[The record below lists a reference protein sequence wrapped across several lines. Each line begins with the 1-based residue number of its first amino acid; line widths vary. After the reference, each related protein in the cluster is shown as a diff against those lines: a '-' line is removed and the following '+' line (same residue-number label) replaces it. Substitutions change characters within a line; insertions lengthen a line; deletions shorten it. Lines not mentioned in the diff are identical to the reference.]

1 MQTYVCLSFLK
12 NLLHVCAA
20 TRDFHM
26 LIEREKSIHSRS
38 LGWYIRVKRYWA
50 THLNSAVISTLTSII
65 GWHRIFPA
73 KFWWLHLNPSMDL
86 HHFSRRAAIL
96 LVTQTGISFGSMA
109 SGVVRR
115 WLTDPKCRQTIANL
129 LPINIPHIFHPHK
142 YHTCQYCTLFH
153 PPLCLPSAWR
163 STLLSAYNLIRIF
176 RLLDSKQK

>member
-1 MQTYVCLSFLK
+1 M
-12 NLLHVCAA
+12 LHVCAA
-20 TRDFHM
+20 TRDFHT

-50 THLNSAVISTLTSII
+50 AHLNSAVISTLTSI
-65 GWHRIFPA
+65 
-73 KFWWLHLNPSMDL
+73 PSMDL
-86 HHFSRRAAIL
+86 HHFSRRAATL

>member
-12 NLLHVCAA
+12 TCYMFVQLLEISTCSSSGKSRSILGPWVGISEWSV
-20 TRDFHM
+20 
-26 LIEREKSIHSRS
+26 IERHTWIPQWS
-38 LGWYIRVKRYWA
+38 
-50 THLNSAVISTLTSII
+50 SII

-176 RLLDSKQK
+176 RLLDSKQ